1 MKLKFYFFLVLLAIV
16 NLSNFKAQ
24 IPNYVPSNGLVAWWP
39 FSGNANDIS
48 GNGNNGTV
56 NGAILTNDRFGNT
69 NSAYYFSSSGCSTR
83 IDAQVNT
90 TSIRNGLTIS
100 IWVLRKG
107 DGCNSPRILEF
118 WPNNNP
124 DGPGMAQWEWNNG
137 SNVLRVGS
145 ITSSGL
151 SCLVDVPVGGDNV
164 WYNIVYTNDGTIGKF
179 YNNGTLISSL
189 ASDGNPI
196 LSGNV
201 AFGRMNHSGYDNLN
215 GALDDIGIWNRALT
229 SSEVQQLYSGQL
241 STNEVSKNMLV
252 KYQPNPVENILVV
265 SSDENIL
272 KATVY
277 NMAGQLVLAQ
287 KFNSKEILLDVSKL
301 TAGNYVV
308 KIEGKEQSKEIKIIK
323 K

>member
-1 MKLKFYFFLVLLAIV
+1 
-16 NLSNFKAQ
+16 
-24 IPNYVPSNGLVAWWP
+24 
-39 FSGNANDIS
+39 
-48 GNGNNGTV
+48 
-56 NGAILTNDRFGNT
+56 
-69 NSAYYFSSSGCSTR
+69 
-83 IDAQVNT
+83 
-90 TSIRNGLTIS
+90 
-100 IWVLRKG
+100 
-107 DGCNSPRILEF
+107 
-118 WPNNNP
+118 
-124 DGPGMAQWEWNNG
+124 
-137 SNVLRVGS
+137 
-145 ITSSGL
+145 
-151 SCLVDVPVGGDNV
+151 
-164 WYNIVYTNDGTIGKF
+164 
-179 YNNGTLISSL
+179 
-189 ASDGNPI
+189 
-196 LSGNV
+196 
-201 AFGRMNHSGYDNLN
+201 MNHSGYDNLN